1 MHAAEVRIQNYKV
14 HEKTTVKLGEFG
26 CIIGANNAGKSS
38 ILSAIQ
44 FGVGDTKITPEEF
57 RDKNSPV
64 VVEIEF
70 HGITE
75 RDLQRLEESHR
86 QRIRN
91 IIRGESLT
99 LTRIQRPSESPE
111 MKYIARLPLEEQY
124 TIEVLGEAIKGKRR
138 GAAIYDAATAICP
151 ALGKHVDREN
161 ATKEAIVSALTDIV
175 ASLPEGD
182 VRYAPAD
189 LPSGISASIKNFLP
203 EVVYIEA
210 VKDAASEAKTSG
222 SAVFGKI
229 LGLIFSGIAADLADL
244 EDKFSEVYQR
254 LNGPSERGEREGLQ
268 RIGVVENMESVIRDH
283 LGSTFP
289 GAGLRIHVPTP
300 TVQNLVS
307 TAEILVD
314 DGHESVLETK
324 GDGLKRAV
332 IFSLVRAYSAL
343 RSAGVKDGNVPSR
356 PVLLLF
362 EEPELYLHP
371 WAQRQLMAALTA
383 ISRTDQVLVTTHSP
397 SFFGPGMSGFT
408 KLVKGSGGV
417 NVYSIDLNVGAREQ
431 YQLIHFENNDAAFFA
446 EHVVLVEGDSDA
458 VVFPHIAKILN
469 PNWDANERNIAFVK
483 TGGKGSVGR
492 YREFFESFGVCVSV
506 ITDLDSIVDGYSIIK
521 KSNRANDAHSQLME
535 VCKNTL
541 LAHQD
546 VSNKWIKKQVGRG
559 DVKSSW
565 LAARSAF
572 ECWSMSR
579 EEHHAREIVEN
590 MERLFARETNGPV
603 LELISSAEGDEI
615 ARLRGQVLEALAEDG
630 VYVLRHGDLEE
641 YTGTL
646 ASSDKVKSALD
657 FCAACGSLDAFMEL
671 QKERHPN
678 AIVEFDKIFTRIFFH
693 DRVKNA

>member
-1 MHAAEVRIQNYKV
+1 MHATEVRIQNYKA
-14 HEKTTVKLGEFG
+14 HENTTVKLGEFG

-44 FGVGDTKITPEEF
+44 FGVGDTKLTPEEF

-64 VVEIEF
+64 IVAIDF
-70 HGITE
+70 CGITE
-75 RDLQRLEESHR
+75 GDLQRLDETHR
-86 QRIRN
+86 HRIRD

-99 LTRIQRPSESPE
+99 LTRIQRLGEPPE
-111 MKYIARLPLEEQY
+111 MKYIARLPLEDQY
-124 TIEVLGEAIKGKRR
+124 TIEVLTGAIKGKRR
-138 GAAIYDAATAICP
+138 GAQIYDAAIAACP
-151 ALGKHVDREN
+151 ALAERVDREN
-161 ATKEAIVSALTDIV
+161 ATKESIVSALAGIV
-175 ASLPEGD
+175 DSLPEAD
-182 VRYAPAD
+182 VKYAPAD

-210 VKDAASEAKTSG
+210 VKDATSEAKTSG

-268 RIGVVENMESVIRDH
+268 RIGVVGNMESIIRDH

-289 GAGLRIHVPTP
+289 GASLRVHVPTP

-314 DGHESVLETK
+314 DGHESVLAAK

-343 RSAGVKDGNVPSR
+343 RSANATDSNASAR

-383 ISRTDQVLVTTHSP
+383 ISQTDQVLVTTHSP

-408 KLVKGSGGV
+408 KLVKGSEGV

-469 PNWDANERNIAFVK
+469 SKWDANERNIAFVK

-492 YREFFESFGVCVSV
+492 YRQFFESFGVGVSV
-506 ITDLDSIVDGYSIIK
+506 IADLDSIVDGYSIIK
-521 KSNRANDAHSQLME
+521 RSNRADVSHSQLME
-535 VCKNTL
+535 KCKDTIKGC
-541 LAHQD
+541 QD
-546 VSNKWIKKQVGRG
+546 VSNKWAKKQAGRG
-559 DVKSSW
+559 DARSQW

-572 ECWSMSR
+572 EDWFKSR
-579 EEHHAREIVEN
+579 EDHHAQQIVEN
-590 MERLFARETNGPV
+590 MEMLFARETNGAV
-603 LELISSAEGDEI
+603 LDLISCAEGDEI
-615 ARLRGQVLEALAEDG
+615 ARLRGEVLQALAKDG
-630 VYVLRHGDLEE
+630 VYVLRRGDLEE

-646 ASSDKVKSALD
+646 ASSDKVRAALD
-657 FCAACGSLDAFMEL
+657 FCAECDSRDAFMEL
-671 QKERHPN
+671 QKERHPD
-678 AIVEFDKIFTRIFFH
+678 AIAEFEEIFSRIFG
-693 DRVKNA
+693 